1 MSKYHL
7 TRVVH
12 TSFALRHLTPSSFCE
27 SHTYFFLN
35 FHFLVFLSFT
45 RFGDVRSHIGWEG
58 ERSIFYKGVKT
69 SAYQTHFKNLER
81 KSERE
86 SPKRTISASGG
97 LGPLQMESK
106 PDTERCASEKAQ
118 PRRGG
123 GVDMRRCASKDAGH
137 RRRVDWGVPHRLEK
151 GTSAS
156 KDVGT
161 RRGQIV
167 RSHIGWGR
175 EQNILY
181 KGAETSP

>member
-123 GVDMRRCASKDAGH
+123 GGHEAVCQQGCWTPKEGGLGGPTSIGEGNECEQRRWDPKGTDCEI
-137 RRRVDWGVPHRLEK
+137 PHRLGK
-151 GTSAS
+151 RTKHS
-156 KDVGT
+156 
-161 RRGQIV
+161 
-167 RSHIGWGR
+167 
-175 EQNILY
+175 L
-181 KGAETSP
+181 